1 MIKLGEA
8 HVNVSSNPAE
18 KVVAKLRANL
28 ANPSVQAA
36 GCSVLEAFA
45 KTAENGVSIIL
56 AGGVEAVIAALHAFP
71 ENVALQMQGIRTLH
85 GFHVTTVE
93 DTAHNLMVS
102 PAVWGRNDDVE
113 A

>member
-1 MIKLGEA
+1 MTKLGAA
-8 HVNVSSNPAE
+8 HVNVSANPAE
-18 KVVAKLRANL
+18 KVVAKLRADP
-28 ANPSVQAA
+28 ANPNVQTT

-45 KTAENGVSIIL
+45 RTAGNDVLIGE